1 MELGHWLDPTLKL
14 LKCRIIDHTVLHS
27 YHASA
32 RAQGQLLASVQ
43 VFDKDSN
50 TIAAFQHPLP
60 HTSQL

>member
-1 MELGHWLDPTLKL
+1 